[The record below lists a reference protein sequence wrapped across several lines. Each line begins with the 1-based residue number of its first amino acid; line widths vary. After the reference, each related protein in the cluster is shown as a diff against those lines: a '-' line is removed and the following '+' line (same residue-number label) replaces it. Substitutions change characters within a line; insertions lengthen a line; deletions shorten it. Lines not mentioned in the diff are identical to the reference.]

1 MTTAHTC
8 ARTYIASFET
18 CHLVEPRDFG
28 TEAQRHGR
36 IATDQY
42 VLAPGFAERTAVQ
55 EDGIHGRIAA
65 DEDVSH
71 DYRMHP

>member
-8 ARTYIASFET
+8 ARTYLVSFET

-36 IATDQY
+36 IAIDQY
-42 VLAPGFAERTAVQ
+42 VVAPGFAERTAVQ

-71 DYRMHP
+71 DYRMHL